1 MVVSANKR
9 GDIMEMDDRKIKIL
23 GAIVTDYIN
32 NGEPVGS
39 RTIAKK
45 YDLGISSATIRNE
58 MSDLEEMGYIEQLH
72 TSSGRKPSDKGYRL
86 YVDRLMKITDLTTE
100 EQYMIKNKLINVA
113 LYEVDKVVKQ
123 ATQMLARLTNLTS
136 IVKAPSVQKS
146 SIKYIQLM
154 NLDVGSVLFVII
166 TDSGIVKNN
175 FIKTSKYID
184 SSTIEKLTNIL
195 NFRLGKHTIEQ
206 INLEVINNLKSD
218 LICFQEIFDGIIPA
232 LYDSL
237 SGVETSEVYIQGAAN
252 IFNYPEYNNISK
264 AREFLVLVD
273 NKESM
278 NSLLGVRDITG
289 NITIK
294 IGEENFVECARECSI
309 ITAVYSVAEM
319 PLGSIG
325 VIGPTRI
332 PYGKVISVLTEIVKE
347 LNDSITQIYEDH
359 R

>member
-1 MVVSANKR
+1 
-9 GDIMEMDDRKIKIL
+9 MEMDERKIKIL
-23 GAIVTDYIN
+23 QAIITDYIN

-86 YVDRLMKITDLTTE
+86 YVDRLMELTKLSNE
-100 EQYMIKNKLINVA
+100 EEYMIKNHLINVA
-113 LYEVDKVVKQ
+113 LYEVDKIVKQ
-123 ATQMLARLTNLTS
+123 ATQVLALLTNLTS

-146 SIKYIQLM
+146 CIKYIQLIS
-154 NLDVGSVLFVII
+154 LDAGSVLFVII
-166 TDSGIVKNN
+166 TDSGIIKNHL
-175 FIKTSKYID
+175 IKINKPIGSAV
-184 SSTIEKLTNIL
+184 IEKLTNIL
-195 NFRLGKHTIEQ
+195 NFRLGKLTIEQ

-218 LICFQEIFDGIIPA
+218 LASYGEIFDGIIPA

-237 SGVETSEVYIQGAAN
+237 SGVDASEVYIQGAAN
-252 IFNYPEYNNISK
+252 IFNYPEYNNINK

-273 NKESM
+273 NKESI
-278 NSLLGVRDITG
+278 NSLLGVNDING

-294 IGEENFVECARECSI
+294 IGGENFVECARECSI
-309 ITAVYSVAEM
+309 ITAVYSASGI

-347 LNDSITQIYEDH
+347 LNDNIAQIYDEH

>member
-1 MVVSANKR
+1 
-9 GDIMEMDDRKIKIL
+9 MDERKIKIL
-23 GAIVTDYIN
+23 QAIITDYIN

-45 YDLGISSATIRNE
+45 YDLGISPATIRNE

-86 YVDRLMKITDLTTE
+86 YVDRLMELTKLSNE
-100 EQYMIKNKLINVA
+100 EEYMIKNHLINAA
-113 LYEVDKVVKQ
+113 LYEVDKIVKQ
-123 ATQMLARLTNLTS
+123 ATQVLSILTNLTS

-146 SIKYIQLM
+146 CIKYIQLI
-154 NLDVGSVLFVII
+154 NLDVGSILFVII
-166 TDSGIVKNN
+166 TDSGIIKNN
-175 FIKTSKYID
+175 VIKIRKPIGSD
-184 SSTIEKLTNIL
+184 SIEKLNNML
-195 NFRLGKHTIEQ
+195 NFRLRKLTIEQ
-206 INLEVINNLKSD
+206 INLEVINNLKRD
-218 LICFQEIFDGIIPA
+218 LIFYQEIFDGIIPA

-237 SGVETSEVYIQGAAN
+237 SGVEASEVYIQGAAN
-252 IFNYPEYNNISK
+252 IFNYPEYNDITK

-273 NKESM
+273 NKESI
-278 NSLLGVRDITG
+278 NSLLGVGGITG

-294 IGEENFVECARECSI
+294 IGGENFVECARECSL
-309 ITAVYSVAEM
+309 ITAVYSVSGI

-347 LNDSITQIYEDH
+347 LNDNIAQIYDDH

>member
-1 MVVSANKR
+1 
-9 GDIMEMDDRKIKIL
+9 MEMDERKIKIL
-23 GAIVTDYIN
+23 QAIVTDYIN

-86 YVDRLMKITDLTTE
+86 YVDRLMQLTKLSTE
-100 EQYMIKNKLINVA
+100 EQYMIKNQLINVA
-113 LYEVDKVVKQ
+113 LYEVDKIVRQ
-123 ATQMLARLTNLTS
+123 ATQMLSHLTNLTS

-146 SIKYIQLM
+146 CVKYVQLM
-154 NLDVGSVLFVII
+154 NLDPGSVLFIII
-166 TDSGIVKNN
+166 TDSGIIKNN
-175 FIKTSKYID
+175 VIKISKPI
-184 SSTIEKLTNIL
+184 SSDIMERLTNIV
-195 NFRLGKHTIEQ
+195 NFRLVRLTIEQ

-218 LICFQEIFDGIIPA
+218 LASYQEIFHGIIPA

-237 SGVETSEVYIQGAAN
+237 SGIETSEVYIQGATN
-252 IFNYPEYNNISK
+252 IFNYPEFNNIDK
-264 AREFLVLVD
+264 AREFLILVD
-273 NKESM
+273 NKESI
-278 NSLLGVRDITG
+278 NTLIGTQNIIG

-294 IGEENFVECARECSI
+294 IGGENFVECARDCSI
-309 ITAVYSVAEM
+309 ITAVYSASGI

-347 LNDSITQIYEDH
+347 LNDNIAQIYDEH

>member
-1 MVVSANKR
+1 MVESANKR
-9 GDIMEMDDRKIKIL
+9 GDIMEMDERKISIL
-23 GAIVTDYIN
+23 QAIVTDYIN

-58 MSDLEEMGYIEQLH
+58 MSDLEEMGYIEQLY

-86 YVDRLMKITDLTTE
+86 YVDRLMELTKLSAE
-100 EQYMIKNKLINVA
+100 EEYMIKNHLINVA
-113 LYEVDKVVKQ
+113 LYEVDKIVKQ
-123 ATQMLARLTNLTS
+123 ATQMLSQITNLTS

-146 SIKYIQLM
+146 CIKYIQLM
-154 NLDVGSVLFVII
+154 NLDGGSVLFVII
-166 TDSGIVKNN
+166 TDSGIIKNH
-175 FIKTSKYID
+175 FIKISKPI
-184 SSTIEKLTNIL
+184 SSATIEKLTNIL
-195 NFRLGKHTIEQ
+195 NFRLGKLTIEQ
-206 INLEVINNLKSD
+206 INLEVINNLKRD
-218 LICFQEIFDGIIPA
+218 LASYVEIFDGIIPA

-252 IFNYPEYNNISK
+252 IFNYPEYNNIVK
-264 AREFLVLVD
+264 AREFLILVD
-273 NKESM
+273 NKESI
-278 NSLLGVRDITG
+278 NSLLGANDITG

-294 IGEENFVECARECSI
+294 IGGENFVECARECSI
-309 ITAVYSVAEM
+309 ITAVYSASGT

-325 VIGPTRI
+325 VIGPTRM

-347 LNDSITQIYEDH
+347 LNDNIAQIYDDY

>member
-1 MVVSANKR
+1 
-9 GDIMEMDDRKIKIL
+9 MEMDERKIKIL
-23 GAIVTDYIN
+23 QAIITDYIN

-45 YDLGISSATIRNE
+45 YDLGISPATIRNE
-58 MSDLEEMGYIEQLH
+58 MSDLEELGYIEQLH

-86 YVDRLMKITDLTTE
+86 YVDRLMELTKLSNE
-100 EQYMIKNKLINVA
+100 EEYMIKNHLINAA
-113 LYEVDKVVKQ
+113 LYEVDKIVKQ
-123 ATQMLARLTNLTS
+123 ATQMLSLLTNLTS

-146 SIKYIQLM
+146 CIKYIQLM
-154 NLDVGSVLFVII
+154 NLDAESILFVII
-166 TDSGIVKNN
+166 TDSGIIKNN
-175 FIKTSKYID
+175 VIKIRKPIGSD
-184 SSTIEKLTNIL
+184 SIAKLNNML
-195 NFRLGKHTIEQ
+195 NFRLRKLTIEQ
-206 INLEVINNLKSD
+206 INLEVINNLKRD
-218 LICFQEIFDGIIPA
+218 LAFYQEIFDGIIPA

-252 IFNYPEYNNISK
+252 IFNYPEYNNITK

-273 NKESM
+273 NKESI
-278 NSLLGVRDITG
+278 NSLLGVGDITG

-294 IGEENFVECARECSI
+294 IGGENFVECARECSI
-309 ITAVYSVAEM
+309 ITAVYSASGI

-332 PYGKVISVLTEIVKE
+332 PYGKVISVLTGIVKE
-347 LNDSITQIYEDH
+347 LNDNIAQIYDDH